1 MHKTL
6 LKWLILTLLIIYA
19 GWVAV
24 WAGSEARSHTCT
36 GIDVHVEGVALA
48 DSTTQAGVLAHLA
61 AYEGKIKGIPAHS
74 VNTQAI
80 EDYLSQLSNFE
91 TVECVI
97 TADHRLR
104 IDIVPMRP
112 EVRIFDSGG
121 SYYINRTGK
130 RIDSNARFFVDV
142 PVVKGEFNENFPAT
156 TVLPLTRFISSDPF
170 MSQLVAMVEAKDA
183 DNLLLVPRIHGHLI
197 NFGDTTR
204 LAEKRDALKAMYRKV
219 LPYKGWETY
228 DTISVRFRGQ
238 VVATRRDK
246 KPLIHSA
253 TYVEEYDP
261 EEATLPTEEDNLP
274 TVRTAAPAQAP
285 SGGGN
290 RKRPKTESAS
300 AQPAAGNENN
310 TPAVTPD
317 TPKQNTTQSAT

>member
-1 MHKTL
+1 MRKTL
-6 LKWLILTLLIIYA
+6 LKWLILTLLIVYA

-24 WAGSEARSHTCT
+24 WAGGEAERHTCA
-36 GIDVHVEGVALA
+36 GIDVRVEGVALA
-48 DSTTQAGVLAHLA
+48 DSTTQSGVLAHLA
-61 AYEGKIKGIPAHS
+61 GYEGKIKGLPTYR

-80 EDYLSQLSNFE
+80 EDYLSNLSNFE

-97 TADHRLR
+97 TSDHRLR

-112 EVRIFDSGG
+112 EVRIFDSKG
-121 SYYINRTGK
+121 SYYINRAGK

-142 PVVKGEFNENFPAT
+142 PVVKGEFTENFPAT
-156 TVLPLTRFISSDPF
+156 TVLPLTRFIASDPF
-170 MSQLVAMVEAKDA
+170 MSQLVAMIEAKDA

-204 LAEKRDALKAMYRKV
+204 LTEKRDALKAMYRKV

-246 KPLIHSA
+246 KPLVHSA

-261 EEATLPTEEDNLP
+261 EEATLPTEDDNTPP
-274 TVRTAAPAQAP
+274 TPGAPGTAQSGSTQSRPKAETAAAQNTVSNRSAAA
-285 SGGGN
+285 SGN
-290 RKRPKTESAS
+290 
-300 AQPAAGNENN
+300 
-310 TPAVTPD
+310 PD
-317 TPKQNTTQSAT
+317 TTTPNTTQSSAR

>member
-1 MHKTL
+1 MRKTL
-6 LKWLILTLLIIYA
+6 LKWLILTLLLIYA

-24 WAGSEARSHTCT
+24 WAGGEAERHTCA
-36 GIDVHVEGVALA
+36 GIEVRVESNLLS
-48 DSTTQAGVLAHLA
+48 DSTTQAGVLAHLG
-61 AYEGKIKGIPAHS
+61 AYEGKIKGIPTHRI
-74 VNTQAI
+74 NTQAI
-80 EDYLSQLSNFE
+80 EDYLSHLSNFE

-97 TADHRLR
+97 TSDHFLR

-112 EVRIFDSGG
+112 EVRIFDSKG

-130 RIDSNARFFVDV
+130 RIDSNANFFVDV
-142 PVVKGEFNENFPAT
+142 PVVKGEFTENFPAT
-156 TVLPLTRFISSDPF
+156 TVLPLTRFIASDPF
-170 MSQLVAMVEAKDA
+170 MSQLVAMIEAKDA

-261 EEATLPTEEDNLP
+261 EEATLPTDDDNTP
-274 TVRTAAPAQAP
+274 STTTTGTTPAGSPKPKAESAVAQAKG
-285 SGGGN
+285 SKG
-290 RKRPKTESAS
+290 TS
-300 AQPAAGNENN
+300 
-310 TPAVTPD
+310 TPTGTPD
-317 TPKQNTTQSAT
+317 TSTPTTTQSSAP